1 MNKFDKPYRLAPA
14 FDTKKSFEMFNLAL
28 KLDTHELLQYSL
40 INQVPFDISD
50 DSGNS
55 LIHVVITIDSRK
67 ATNLSKLSVI
77 KFLVHQGVNPDKPN
91 KYNQTPLHLA
101 CQCQSDVIVEYLLSI
116 DVDTNF
122 NDDMGLTPFH
132 YLLTGDI
139 KTIDNNTEIMDFIPP
154 PKNVNVN
161 KYNDLLEIKK
171 LINDIINQNLDEQF
185 PIYKTINETIKNILD
200 FDPIMINIKLDLRSK
215 ITSIVS
221 NNNPSEITTFFDI
234 AQNKIKKKILSKFS
248 DLPKI
253 DLTIHKT
260 DNLNSWAHPTNKTEM
275 SLIKNGKIKKVI
287 KADILTCRDNII
299 KLFENFKFEK
309 IDRIDYVIIE
319 SEYTNHYINNDF
331 NDVNN
336 IIRHPDA
343 IDNASSI
350 INFKTLKYA
359 GGPRNISVTHPVL
372 PNNIISEFLDII
384 TLNEVNKL
392 FYMLGSVN
400 TNDTY
405 AYIINLAPTLL
416 QEYLLLAYHAI
427 IDSDS
432 FSTIANQYL
441 TSQFANK
448 WYDIYINGCDI
459 RTWLFGMLT
468 DLECRSS
475 ETNLEGEINFRTL
488 MLISGLEY
496 KNINLSL
503 GIVNAYK
510 PHIIKY
516 IANTGIQHHII
527 IAKMVLVLLLNTD
540 DSNIIDDIIINIVSA
555 TITKYYRAIDKHIN
569 YIYILVWKYFE
580 NTPVGFDNFIKTDQ
594 DECRYYNT
602 HYIPNDKPI
611 NVLCKIIFNIY
622 KEMIV
627 KPLKQTILDF
637 IYLLIHYDND
647 RTNIGIFNDITFT
660 EFYMTSTM
668 PITNTTNLDINIL
681 PSNYGYLNYNLD
693 DITQRN
699 INHYYIAHLMG
710 LYYEGSISSFD
721 NILTNYHRINPVDN
735 TLNQQQLL
743 LNFISLDPTRRVV
756 LSDELKNLYYDIGN
770 DSIILPDIISYFY
783 LLYRRIEHY
792 YDEIKKLNNKI
803 EIITN
808 NLIKGNVKDLH
819 KLYTT
824 LYPQIV
830 TYSRLID
837 NFNNSY
843 TEFEK
848 QIERNNNRKRIWDNL
863 AFKNSYKKLNN
874 FNYKELAKNLNNI
887 NSKYYLY
894 YYIYSPTKLVKL
906 SRFNYYQ
913 IPETDA
919 SKYIYYSDNH
929 NDDIINIEIDQND
942 GNDLLLTDNTGIA
955 TIVNEDLAKIGLIND
970 FSLGSYDNIL
980 NEYIKGTFNTML
992 QFKNNEYFIRI
1003 KDDKLPPSLYVA
1015 LEHFYKYTLIELI
1028 ERVITYIDNNKTIN
1042 DFYNKIQ
1049 EFVKIN
1055 NFNIDNYDLSLYKI
1069 VADLIQE
1076 IVIEQ
1081 YNIFINNESYNT
1093 LDKLLISSPVVLP
1106 NNLFIKKNMEISFKT
1121 TNIVLNR
1128 RYVKESIK
1136 NLYDFLIKS
1145 KKEDNIF
1152 ILYPN
1157 DLTNINR
1164 LKTKY
1169 GITINTKIITLL
1181 LEKRGFIHH
1190 LNINNLTPI
1199 YSLLK
1204 NYNYKPI
1211 IELKKLGINFKDF
1224 EEKSPIEFIKEDFN
1238 NNLNKILYNI
1248 DNINTTSDLLKNFD
1262 DYLYNDVKLLIL
1274 SNEVFGNNILS
1285 YLPLSFNMSTY
1296 LTLQYLVENL
1306 INTDDNYSVDD
1317 MAELFK
1323 FMDIDIKD
1331 INKNFLGETLSNYN
1345 IPNKFEYLIAVELLK
1360 EKIKNVDL
1368 LKIEK
1373 NSLDDNIRKL
1383 TISNPTLAIKM
1394 TITSKYKKIDDD
1406 IKSLNNDI
1414 RVLKYFIRRENINT
1428 NMLPNIPSGIE
1439 YKIIDRYNIIT
1450 NHNSLIMKAWENVL
1464 DLKYDK
1470 KNYNLGLIQLLIKQ
1484 KELINNYDISQLTKM
1499 LNGLEKIAQIGED
1512 YFNNP
1517 KLTDQNKVAHF
1528 IRDMLEYISELTIA
1542 NSIEL
1547 IMRRILFTY
1556 FSSTS
1561 VDKSIDYINS
1571 IIDYIL
1577 EAVWGGHEKSLIDTL
1592 KKDISHELV
1601 KNASEI
1607 FDNRSEE
1614 QGYNNRPTREIL
1626 IEFFQR
1632 LRNYPGQL
1640 PDEILNVFNKDVVTY
1655 FDTFVSKSIILWQVN
1670 AENIFKYFINNYRC
1684 VKTLIEVS
1692 K

>member
-1 MNKFDKPYRLAPA
+1 MNKFDKPYRMAPA
-14 FDTKKSFEMFNLAL
+14 FDTKKTFEMFNLAL

-50 DSGNS
+50 EDGNS
-55 LIHVVITIDSRK
+55 LIHIVITIDSRK
-67 ATNLSKLSVI
+67 ATHLSKLSVI

-101 CQCQSDVIVEYLLSI
+101 CQCQSEVIVEYLLSI
-116 DVDTNF
+116 DVNTNF
-122 NDDMGLTPFH
+122 NDNMGLTPFH

-139 KTIDNNTEIMDFIPP
+139 KTIYNNTEIIDFIPP
-154 PKNVNVN
+154 PKNSDVKKDNE
-161 KYNDLLEIKK
+161 LLEIKRV
-171 LINDIINQNLDEQF
+171 INDIINENLDEKF
-185 PIYKTINETIKNILD
+185 PIYKTINETIQNILD
-200 FDPIMINIKLDLRSK
+200 FDPIMIDIKVDLQSK
-215 ITSIVS
+215 IRSIVS

-234 AQNKIKKKILSKFS
+234 AQNQIKKKLLSRFS

-299 KLFENFKFEK
+299 KLFEDFKFKK
-309 IDRIDYVIIE
+309 IDTIDYTVIE
-319 SEYTNHYINNDF
+319 SEYNNYYNNNNF

-336 IIRHPDA
+336 SIRHPDA

-359 GGPRNISVTHPVL
+359 GGPRNINVIHPVL
-372 PNNIISEFLDII
+372 PNNIISEFLNII
-384 TLNEVNKL
+384 TLNEPSKL
-392 FYMLGSVN
+392 FYMLGAIN
-400 TNDTY
+400 TTDTY
-405 AYIINLAPTLL
+405 AYISGLAPDLL
-416 QEYLLLAYHAI
+416 QEYLLLAYYAI
-427 IDSDS
+427 IDTDS
-432 FSTIANQYL
+432 FNTNAYL
-441 TSQFANK
+441 TTDFARK
-448 WYDIYINGCDI
+448 WYNIYINGCDI

-468 DLECRSS
+468 DLECRKS
-475 ETNLEGEINFRTL
+475 ETNLEGDINFRTL
-488 MLISGLEY
+488 MLITGLEY
-496 KNINLSL
+496 KNISLSL
-503 GIVNAYK
+503 GIINAYK
-510 PHIIKY
+510 PHLIKY
-516 IANTGIQHHII
+516 ITNTGITPHIK
-527 IAKMVLVLLLNTD
+527 IAKMVLILLLNTD
-540 DSNIIDDIIINIVSA
+540 DNLIINDILS
-555 TITKYYRAIDKHIN
+555 TSTTKYYRTIDKYIN
-569 YIYILVWKYFE
+569 YIYILVWEYFE
-580 NTPVGFDNFIKTDQ
+580 NTPTFNNYIKTDQ

-611 NVLCKIIFNIY
+611 DVLCKIIFNIY

-637 IYLLIHYDND
+637 IYLLNQYDNN
-647 RTNIGIFNDITFT
+647 RSNIGIFNDITFT
-660 EFYMTSTM
+660 EFYMTSTL
-668 PITNTTNLDINIL
+668 PITNTTKLDENIL

-693 DITQRN
+693 NITQRN
-699 INHYYIAHLMG
+699 KNHFYIAHLMG
-710 LYYEGSISSFD
+710 LYYEGSISSL
-721 NILTNYHRINPVDN
+721 NINLTTHHVINIAN
-735 TLNQQQLL
+735 NSLNQSPLPL
-743 LNFISLDPTRRVV
+743 YFISLDPALGID
-756 LSDELKNLYYDIGN
+756 LSDESKNIYYDIGN
-770 DSIILPDIISYFY
+770 DDIILPDIISYFY
-783 LLYRRIEHY
+783 LLYKRIEHY
-792 YDEIKKLNNKI
+792 YDEIKKLNSKI
-803 EIITN
+803 QIITN

-819 KLYTT
+819 TLYTT

-830 TYSRLID
+830 TYSRIID

-848 QIERNNNRKRIWDNL
+848 QIERNNDRKTIWNNL
-863 AFKNSYKKLNN
+863 TFKNSYKKINN

-919 SKYIYYSDNH
+919 TKYIYYSDIR
-929 NDDIINIEIDQND
+929 NDDIINIDIDQND
-942 GNDLLLTDNTGIA
+942 RNDLLLSDNRGNA
-955 TIVNEDLAKIGLIND
+955 TKVNENSVKNGLIND
-970 FSLGSYDNIL
+970 FSLGNYDNIL
-980 NEYIKGTFNTML
+980 NEYIKGTFSTFL
-992 QFKNNEYFIRI
+992 EFKNNEYFIRI
-1003 KDDKLPPSLYVA
+1003 KNDKLPPSLYVA

-1049 EFVKIN
+1049 GFVKIN

-1076 IVIEQ
+1076 IVKEQ

-1093 LDKLLISSPVVLP
+1093 LDKILNSSSVVLP
-1106 NNLFIKKNMEISFKT
+1106 TNLFIKKNMEISFTT
-1121 TNIVLNR
+1121 TNIDLNR
-1128 RYVKESIK
+1128 RYIKESVK
-1136 NLYDFLIKS
+1136 NLYEFLIKS

-1169 GITINTKIITLL
+1169 GITINTKIIDLL

-1204 NYNYKPI
+1204 NYNYEPI
-1211 IELKKLGINFKDF
+1211 KKLKKLGINFKDF

-1248 DNINTTSDLLKNFD
+1248 DNIKTTSDVLKNFD

-1317 MAELFK
+1317 MTELFK

-1345 IPNKFEYLIAVELLK
+1345 IPNKFEFLIAVELLK
-1360 EKIKNVDL
+1360 EKKDNLDL
-1368 LKIEK
+1368 LKTEK
-1373 NSLDDNIRKL
+1373 NSIDDNISKL
-1383 TISNPTLAIKM
+1383 TISNPSLATKM
-1394 TITSKYKKIDDD
+1394 TITSKYKKIEED

-1414 RVLKYFIRRENINT
+1414 RVLKFFIKRENINS
-1428 NMLPNIPSGIE
+1428 NMLSDISSGVE
-1439 YKIIDRYNIIT
+1439 YKIIERYNKIP
-1450 NHNSLIMKAWENVL
+1450 NHKSLIMKAWDKVL

-1484 KELINNYDISQLTKM
+1484 KELVNKNDIIQLTTM

-1528 IRDMLEYISELTIA
+1528 IRDMLEYITVLTIA
-1542 NSIEL
+1542 TSIEL

-1556 FSSTS
+1556 YSNTST
-1561 VDKSIDYINS
+1561 DKSIDYINS

-1577 EAVWGGHEKSLIDTL
+1577 EAVWGGHTKSLINTL
-1592 KKDISHELV
+1592 KEDISIELV

-1607 FDNRSEE
+1607 FDNRYEE

-1626 IEFFQR
+1626 IDFFQR

-1640 PDEILNVFNKDVVTY
+1640 PDEILNVFNKDVVAY

-1684 VKTLIEVS
+1684 VKTLIEIY
-1692 K
+1692 

>member
-14 FDTKKSFEMFNLAL
+14 FDIRKSFEMFNLAL

-161 KYNDLLEIKK
+161 KYNDLLEIKR

-309 IDRIDYVIIE
+309 IDRIDYDVID
-319 SEYTNHYINNDF
+319 SEYTNYYINNNFNF
-331 NDVNN
+331 NDINN

-359 GGPRNISVTHPVL
+359 GGPRNINVIHPVL
-372 PNNIISEFLDII
+372 PNNIISEFLNII

-405 AYIINLAPTLL
+405 AYIISLAPTLL
-416 QEYLLLAYHAI
+416 QDYLLLAYHAI

-432 FSTIANQYL
+432 FNTIANQYL

-475 ETNLEGEINFRTL
+475 ETNLEGDINFRTL
-488 MLISGLEY
+488 MLITGLEY
-496 KNINLSL
+496 KNISLSL
-503 GIVNAYK
+503 GIINAYK
-510 PHIIKY
+510 PHLIKY
-516 IANTGIQHHII
+516 IVNTGITPHIK
-527 IAKMVLVLLLNTD
+527 IAKMVLILLLNTD
-540 DSNIIDDIIINIVSA
+540 DNVIINDILSPS
-555 TITKYYRAIDKHIN
+555 TTKYYRTIDKYIN
-569 YIYILVWKYFE
+569 YIYVLVWEYFE
-580 NTPVGFDNFIKTDQ
+580 NTPTFNNFIKTDQ

-611 NVLCKIIFNIY
+611 EVLCKIIFNIY

-637 IYLLIHYDND
+637 IYLLNQYDNN

-660 EFYMTSTM
+660 DFYMTSTM
-668 PITNTTNLDINIL
+668 PITNTTNLDENIL

-693 DITQRN
+693 NITQRN
-699 INHYYIAHLMG
+699 KNHFYIAHLMG
-710 LYYEGSISSFD
+710 LYYEGSISSL
-721 NILTNYHRINPVDN
+721 NINLTTHHVINIAN
-735 TLNQQQLL
+735 NRLNNPPLPL
-743 LNFISLDPTRRVV
+743 SFNSLDPALGID
-756 LSDELKNLYYDIGN
+756 LSDESKNIYYDIGN
-770 DSIILPDIISYFY
+770 DDIILPDIISYFY

-819 KLYTT
+819 TLYTT

-919 SKYIYYSDNH
+919 SKYIYYSDIR
-929 NDDIINIEIDQND
+929 NDDIINIDIEQND

-955 TIVNEDLAKIGLIND
+955 TIVNEDTAKIGLIND

-1285 YLPLSFNMSTY
+1285 YLPLSFNMSSY

-1373 NSLDDNIRKL
+1373 NSLDDNIHKL

-1394 TITSKYKKIDDD
+1394 MITSKYKKIDGD

-1414 RVLKYFIRRENINT
+1414 RVLNYFIRRENIKT
-1428 NMLPNIPSGIE
+1428 LPNIPSGIE

-1517 KLTDQNKVAHF
+1517 KLTEQNKVAHF